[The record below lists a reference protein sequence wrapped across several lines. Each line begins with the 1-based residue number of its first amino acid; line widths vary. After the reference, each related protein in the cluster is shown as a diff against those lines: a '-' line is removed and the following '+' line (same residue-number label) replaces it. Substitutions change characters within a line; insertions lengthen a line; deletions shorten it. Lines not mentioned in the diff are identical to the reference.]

1 MFNQYSKLK
10 ISPGQWLKL
19 LPTTSFLKTQSL
31 QTFFKRDLPENFEEL
46 HIPVY
51 IGATN
56 MNTAELMM
64 FHKGELLNP
73 LLGSIAI
80 PGVFPSVKYQDY
92 LLNDGGIVDNFPT
105 QLAQTAYPNH
115 KIIGI
120 ALNKFRENE
129 NPKNLI
135 STFLTAYA
143 IVMRKDLIKRSKEI
157 EVAFYEDI
165 DC

>member
-10 ISPGQWLKL
+10 ITPGQWLKF

-31 QTFFKRDLPENFEEL
+31 QTFFKRDLPQNFEEL

-56 MNTAELMM
+56 MNTAELMV
-64 FHKGELLNP
+64 FHKGELLSP

-80 PGVFPSVKYQDY
+80 PGIFPSVKYQKH

-105 QLAQTAYPNH
+105 QLAQTTYPNH
-115 KIIGI
+115 KIIGV
-120 ALNKFRENE
+120 ALNKFRENK
-129 NPKNLI
+129 NPTNLI

-143 IVMRKDLIKRSKEI
+143 IVMRKDLVKKSKEI